1 MIARCPNALIG
12 NGTAIFGL
20 AQSTSPTA
28 TRDGEILI
36 FNGGRVGGLP
46 KIKVYAYSYDTQVGI
61 YTSAILQPDGQL
73 LFDIP
78 QLTSD
83 SSVRSLNLSIP
94 GSKIVLQKPNF
105 GLTVTLP
112 AGQDPSYVQAKC
124 VGNAGF
130 PWTADFTMG
139 SRDNGGNPTGD
150 PEFVIS
156 DSGTAPCTGVA
167 KAPSR
172 PRLANLRVIGPGAAR
187 RNRPTV
193 YRIQVRNAGTAAVTG
208 ARLVIAG
215 RGVRINKAVGVVRP
229 RQTKTVRVV
238 ARFRLKGLS
247 RTRITLTTRNA
258 GRKVA
263 RKNVRVR

>member
-1 MIARCPNALIG
+1 
-12 NGTAIFGL
+12 
-20 AQSTSPTA
+20 
-28 TRDGEILI
+28 
-36 FNGGRVGGLP
+36 
-46 KIKVYAYSYDTQVGI
+46 
-61 YTSAILQPDGQL
+61 
-73 LFDIP
+73 
-78 QLTSD
+78 
-83 SSVRSLNLSIP
+83 
-94 GSKIVLQKPNF
+94 
-105 GLTVTLP
+105 
-112 AGQDPSYVQAKC
+112 
-124 VGNAGF
+124 
-130 PWTADFTMG
+130 
-139 SRDNGGNPTGD
+139 
-150 PEFVIS
+150 
-156 DSGTAPCTGVA
+156 
-167 KAPSR
+167 
-172 PRLANLRVIGPGAAR
+172 VIGPGAAR